1 MVQGS
6 ISWTQLYPRS
16 GRFRFQYQEPYSLL
30 YQVGLGFNVIISLF
44 NSSGTDFFTLDDTDT
59 KQFANLGC
67 FGLYDKYGS
76 LCLLYKYKLCLSV
89 GLFPIKDD
97 KFWQKTCRNLLFLKM
112 HQFNQKKPRKFKTQS
127 VPGEVKFTIMR
138 PYLEAKFKE
147 FKPRLKLE
155 PRLKYGWFH
164 WKLYSILQD
173 LSRRSIKTSF
183 FKFKTR
189 HSLN

>member
-30 YQVGLGFNVIISLF
+30 YQVDLGFNVIISLF

-127 VPGEVKFTIMR
+127 VPGEVKFTIMKYFWKNECKYTNMYFHPVNLMILR
-138 PYLEAKFKE
+138 PN
-147 FKPRLKLE
+147 LKN
-155 PRLKYGWFH
+155 
-164 WKLYSILQD
+164 
-173 LSRRSIKTSF
+173 LSRGLNWSRGSNMVGSTENCIQF
-183 FKFKTR
+183 FKI
-189 HSLN
+189 